1 MSKPLA
7 LVVLI
12 GVLVAIWLFSAA
24 VMTVS
29 TVIAMFINSLFG
41 IRGVIESL
49 PMVVFSSGA
58 AMSITLLA
66 VKGSEKNGK

>member
-7 LVVLI
+7 LVVSI

-29 TVIAMFINSLFG
+29 TVIAMFINGLFS
-41 IRGVIESL
+41 IRG
-49 PMVVFSSGA
+49 G
-58 AMSITLLA
+58 
-66 VKGSEKNGK
+66 EKNGK